1 MMARG
6 RDQGPGIVNGSG
18 RVQEPRMVQVPGRMH
33 NPRMVK
39 KSVSG
44 RGQLDRSLGE
54 GKSLGGCAIIEG

>member
-1 MMARG
+1 M
-6 RDQGPGIVNGSG
+6 NGSG